1 MPTRNIS
8 LTREQDEFVDEVV
21 NAGEYQNA
29 SEAVRDALRA
39 LQQRRKQDEL
49 KLELLRAQIELGV
62 SALER
67 GDATEID
74 EGEIEGYLAELSAPR
89 ARRSRR
95 KRAR

>member
-1 MPTRNIS
+1 M
-8 LTREQDEFVDEVV
+8 
-21 NAGEYQNA
+21 
-29 SEAVRDALRA
+29 RDALRA

-49 KLELLRAQIELGV
+49 KLELLRAQVAHGV

-67 GDATEID
+67 GDATD
-74 EGEIEGYLAELSAPR
+74 LDAGEIESYLAELSAPR